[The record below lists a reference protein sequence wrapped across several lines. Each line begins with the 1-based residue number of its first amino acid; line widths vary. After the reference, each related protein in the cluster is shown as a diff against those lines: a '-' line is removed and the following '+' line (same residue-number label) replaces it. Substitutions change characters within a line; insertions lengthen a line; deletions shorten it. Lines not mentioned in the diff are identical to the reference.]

1 MMKFASPFLLGFILI
16 IVSNIIGHYKPSFSL
31 MATAVLPF
39 IIVGILNTKLY
50 KINFLLTV
58 MYGYVIIL
66 FNDWL
71 VRVYAWGI
79 HNQLKKD
86 VILLLS
92 VIAFILCSGCML
104 IFSFTRTA
112 TVEKKT
118 VTRLKNSISVVVCGA
133 FAAAFYFVFLIE
145 L

>member
-1 MMKFASPFLLGFILI
+1 MKSAFPFLLGIILI

-39 IIVGILNTKLY
+39 IIVGTLNIRLY
-50 KINFLLTV
+50 KTKFLLTV
-58 MYGYVIIL
+58 MYGYGIIL

-79 HNQLKKD
+79 HDQLKKD

-92 VIAFILCSGCML
+92 IIAFILCSGCML
-104 IFSFTRTA
+104 IYSFTRTA
-112 TVEKKT
+112 AVEKKT
-118 VTRLKNSISVVVCGA
+118 ANRLKNSGSVVVCGA
-133 FAAAFYFVFLIE
+133 FAQPFTSYF
-145 L
+145 